1 VGPPT
6 GVHSKLHEVGE
17 PSDVLGAGRLTAGQ
31 RAKAIQIDG
40 IDALG
45 CQVGVEEVHVAEL
58 ILGIVVDI
66 LKHVPIHHE
75 QSSDVGGTAASPWDF
90 AALDASQFVV
100 LLPQIALDDFDRS
113 QEPENGHVSVC
124 ETATAFFG
132 EGR

>member
-1 VGPPT
+1 MRLVSRFPIFFWVDPCRRT
-6 GVHSKLHEVGE
+6 AFYSAKHIKVNLLLAFRDQIGVDE
-17 PSDVLGAGRLTAGQ
+17 
-31 RAKAIQIDG
+31 
-40 IDALG
+40 G
-45 CQVGVEEVHVAEL
+45 CVAEL

-100 LLPQIALDDFDRS
+100 LLPQIAFDDFDRG
-113 QEPENGHVSVC
+113 QEPENGYVALC
-124 ETATAFFG
+124 EKGTSFLG